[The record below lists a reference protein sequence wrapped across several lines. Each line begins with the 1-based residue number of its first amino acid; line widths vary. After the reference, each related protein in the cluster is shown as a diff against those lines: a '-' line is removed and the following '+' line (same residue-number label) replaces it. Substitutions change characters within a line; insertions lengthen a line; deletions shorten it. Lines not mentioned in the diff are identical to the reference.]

1 MSAACE
7 RNDRLVDGA
16 PAPSCDREHAILS
29 RLPAVLVFGGTSEGR
44 AIAEWLGER
53 GTCQVLYSALT
64 EYGGSLVEGVPHLQ
78 ALTGAMPPPQME
90 ALMRDRSPVCVIDAT
105 HPYAAS
111 VSGSIARSAQ
121 ATGVPLLRVLREG
134 EPEGTWTEVD
144 DVHAAAVLAARTEGR
159 VLLTTGSKDLPVYVG
174 AMEDFADR
182 LFVRILPVAS
192 SLEAAAALGIPTSHI
207 VAMQGPFSKGLN
219 VALLRELNIDMMV
232 TKASGAAGGFWEK
245 ADAARECGVRLVV
258 IRRPVDE
265 DGVDVEELKRMLESA
280 WGI

>member
-1 MSAACE
+1 MSGAWSKNGRCA
-7 RNDRLVDGA
+7 DGA
-16 PAPSCDREHAILS
+16 SEPSGDRKPMVLGQ
-29 RLPAVLVFGGTSEGR
+29 RPAVLVFGGTSEGR
-44 AIAEWLGER
+44 VIAEWLGR
-53 GTCQVLYSALT
+53 RDTCHVLYSALT
-64 EYGGSLVEGVPHLQ
+64 EYGGSLVECVPNLQ
-78 ALTGAMPPPQME
+78 TLTGAMLPPQME

-111 VSGSIARSAQ
+111 VSGSIVRSAQ
-121 ATGVPLLRVLREG
+121 AAGVPVLRVLREG
-134 EPEGTWTEVD
+134 EPEGTWTGVD
-144 DVHAAAVLAARTEGR
+144 DVRAAATLAARMEGR

-182 LFVRILPVAS
+182 LFARILPVAS
-192 SLEAAAALGIPTSHI
+192 SLETAARLGIPTSHI
-207 VAMQGPFSKGLN
+207 VAMQGPFSKELN

-245 ADAARECGVRLVV
+245 VDAARECGVRLVV

-265 DGVDVEELKRMLESA
+265 DGMSEEELKRILEST